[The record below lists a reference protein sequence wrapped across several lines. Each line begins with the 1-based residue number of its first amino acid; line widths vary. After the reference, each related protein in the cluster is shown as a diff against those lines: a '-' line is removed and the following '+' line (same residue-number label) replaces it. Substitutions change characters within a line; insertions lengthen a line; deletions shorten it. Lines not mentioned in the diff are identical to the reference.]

1 MTIHYGHDYP
11 EANLWVDEDG
21 NLQGGPV
28 TLEQAHD
35 VFTRWLG
42 ADYDTDA
49 LDAVLAAA
57 AVECLDGD
65 PLWLL
70 LISGSGNAKTETV
83 QALDG
88 VDAIV
93 TSTISSCGALLS
105 ATAKKERAKEATG
118 GLLRKLEPRGVMVI
132 KDVTSILSM
141 SGDARAEV
149 LGALREVYDGRWSRN
164 VGTDGGLTLEWAGRI
179 AVVGAVTTAWDKA
192 HAAIASMGDRFVLVR
207 MDSTVG
213 RRAAGRRAIGNTG
226 SETRMRRE
234 LAEAVSG
241 VLAGMTMDAITVT
254 QEETDVLLRAADLVT
269 LARTGVEY
277 DYRGDVI
284 DAHAPEM
291 PTRFAKQLAQVVRG
305 GVAIGMN
312 RGAALRLAI
321 RCARDSMPPLRLA
334 IVDDVAAN
342 PNSATADIRKRL
354 GKPRATVDRQLQAL
368 HMLGVVECDEQQET
382 WAGKDTTRWYY
393 RLAEGI
399 EPTAL
404 DPKSVPDLAVPT
416 PKPHRRGS
424 GNEAPLPMPLA
435 KSGTAPP
442 AGSPPE
448 SAPDEPDSE
457 GNADDALFD
466 PKPDNGEVRRCG
478 CGNTLTSPEA
488 TTTGKCR
495 PCRDRAMA
503 GYDR

>member
-1 MTIHYGHDYP
+1 MSIPYGRDYP
-11 EANLWVDEDG
+11 DADLWVDEDG
-21 NLQGGPV
+21 VVHGGPIS
-28 TLEQAHD
+28 LDDAHV
-35 VFTRWLG
+35 VFSQWLG
-42 ADYDTDA
+42 ENYDIDA
-49 LDAVLAAA
+49 LNAVIATA
-57 AVECLDGD
+57 AVERLDGD

-88 VDAIV
+88 IDAIV

-105 ATAKKERAKEATG
+105 ATSKKDRAKDATG
-118 GLLRKLEPRGVMVI
+118 GLLRKLEPRGVLVV

-164 VGTDGGLTLEWAGRI
+164 VGTDGGLTLDWTGRI

-192 HAAIASMGDRFVLVR
+192 HAAIASMGDRFVLIR

-226 SETRMRRE
+226 SEVIMRQE

-241 VLAGMTMDAITVT
+241 VLAGMSDTAITVSPA
-254 QEETDVLLRAADLVT
+254 ETDVLLAAADLVT

-291 PTRFAKQLAQVVRG
+291 PTRFAKQLAQVLRG
-305 GVAIGMN
+305 GVAIGMG
-312 RGAALRLAI
+312 RSAALRLAI
-321 RCARDSMPPLRLA
+321 RCARDSMPPLRLS
-334 IVDDVAAN
+334 IIDDVAAH
-342 PNSATADIRKRL
+342 PDSSTAEIRKRL

-368 HMLGVVECDEQQET
+368 HMLGVLTCDEQDVT
-382 WAGKDTTRWYY
+382 WAGRDTTRWYY
-393 RLAEGI
+393 RLGAGI

-404 DPKSVPDLAVPT
+404 DPKSVPEIAVPT
-416 PKPHRRGS
+416 PTPHESRADQDGEQTS
-424 GNEAPLPMPLA
+424 LPAPPA
-435 KSGTAPP
+435 KSGTVPP
-442 AGSPPE
+442 AAQSSTPIESCEVCGRELPE
-448 SAPDEPDSE
+448 HMHSARQRGVCSHCV
-457 GNADDALFD
+457 A
-466 PKPDNGEVRRCG
+466 V
-478 CGNTLTSPEA
+478 A
-488 TTTGKCR
+488 TAKAR
-495 PCRDRAMA
+495 I
-503 GYDR
+503 